1 MNTLM
6 VRTAAFGLAVASLG
20 LAAGAMAQPAPMSH
34 GPMAEGMHHM
44 GTMLTV
50 TAEGRSTRVPDVA
63 EVSGGVVTTA
73 PTAAAAMREN
83 ADKMN
88 AVVDAVRKA
97 GVADRDIQTTGL
109 SLSPQYRYVNNA
121 PPVLTGY
128 QATNTVSLRIRRIA
142 DTGKLLD
149 ALVAVGANQINGPNF
164 TVENSAA
171 ALDEARV
178 AAVKT
183 GRARAELYAGA
194 AGLKVKRIVSIT
206 EGGTFDPGPRPMMMA
221 KAMREDM
228 AAAPPVAPGEVA
240 LNVNVTMT
248 FELE

>member
-1 MNTLM
+1 MNNRM

-20 LAAGAMAQPAPMSH
+20 LAAGVAAQPAPMMH
-34 GPMAEGMHHM
+34 GPMNQGMQHM
-44 GTMLTV
+44 GTMLTL

-73 PTAAAAMREN
+73 PTAAAAMRDN
-83 ADKMN
+83 AEKMT
-88 AVVDAVRKA
+88 AVVDAVKKA

-109 SLSPQYRYVNNA
+109 TLAPQYRYVNNA

-149 ALVAVGANQINGPNF
+149 ALVAVGANQISGPNF

-194 AGLKVKRIVSIT
+194 AGLKVKRIVSIV
-206 EGGTFDPGPRPMMMA
+206 EGGAFDPGPRPMMMA